1 MQVLARLLQFQVIT
15 LPRFSSVA
23 KRAKANSS
31 ETIQD
36 NTVFGKLVQ
45 QAGLNLKEGD
55 KQDELGKSM
64 IGEMK

>member
-1 MQVLARLLQFQVIT
+1 MQVLARLLQFQVNT
-15 LPRFSSVA
+15 LPHFSSVA
-23 KRAKANSS
+23 KRARANSS